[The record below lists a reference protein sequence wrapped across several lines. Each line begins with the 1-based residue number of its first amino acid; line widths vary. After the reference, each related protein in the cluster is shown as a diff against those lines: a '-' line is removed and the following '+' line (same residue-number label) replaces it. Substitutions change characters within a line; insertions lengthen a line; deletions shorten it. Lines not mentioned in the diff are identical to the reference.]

1 MADKH
6 AVLSASSSYRW
17 LVCPPSAQECAKLPD
32 TPSEFARQGTEAHTL
47 CEFKVN
53 TALGQKLEAP
63 TESLTYFDE
72 EMAECTDEYAQFV
85 MESLASAKASCKDPM
100 IMVEQRLDFSKWVP
114 GGFGTGDC
122 LIVADD
128 TLTVIDYKHGL
139 GVLVDAEKNPQMMCY
154 ALGAL
159 NLFDGIYDIKQVSM
173 TIFQP
178 RRDNISTCTMSKEEL
193 LQWAETVL
201 KPAAE
206 LAAKGEGEYK
216 AGDHCRFCKIKAT
229 CRKRA
234 EYNLELAQ
242 YDFAVPSTLQDE
254 EIEAVLS
261 KADELVNW
269 ASDVK
274 EYALQQALSGKQ
286 WDGWKLVEGRS
297 NRRYVSEEAVAA
309 KVEEAGFDPYEKKLL
324 VITAM
329 TKELGKKRFEE
340 LLSDFIEKPQG
351 RPVLVPESDQ
361 RPAMHTAADDFH
373 EENKEETIMS
383 KNYVNPCKVITGV
396 NTRWSYANVWEPKSI
411 NGGTPKYSVSLI
423 IPKSDTKTVEK
434 IRAAI
439 KAAYKEGENKLRG
452 NGRAVPALEA
462 IKTPLRDGD
471 LERPGDDA
479 YKDSFFVNANSTTKP
494 GIVDADCQHIL
505 ERSEVYSGVY
515 GRASINFY
523 AFNSNGNKGIA
534 CGLNN
539 LQKIRDGEP
548 LGGKPRAEDD
558 FATADDHDFLA

>member
-1 MADKH
+1 MPTKH

-17 LVCPPSAQECAKLPD
+17 LACPPSAKECAKLPD
-32 TPSEFARQGTEAHTL
+32 TSSEFARQGTDAHTL
-47 CEFKVN
+47 CEFKVK
-53 TALGQKLEAP
+53 TALGQKLEDP
-63 TESLTYFDE
+63 TKSLTYFDE

-85 MESLASAKASCKDPM
+85 MECLAAAKVSCKDPLIM
-100 IMVEQRLDFSKWVP
+100 IEQRLDFSKWVP

-159 NLFDGIYDIKQVSM
+159 NLFDGIYDIRQVSM

-178 RRDNISTCTMSKEEL
+178 RRDNVSTCTMSKVEL

-234 EYNLELAQ
+234 EYNLELAR

-269 ASDVK
+269 AGDVK

-324 VITAM
+324 GITAM
-329 TKELGKKRFEE
+329 TKQLGKKRFKE
-340 LLSDFIEKPQG
+340 LLSDLVEKPQG
-351 RPVLVPESDQ
+351 KPVLVPESDK
-361 RPAMHTAADDFH
+361 RPAMHTATDDF
-373 EENKEETIMS
+373 N
-383 KNYVNPCKVITGV
+383 
-396 NTRWSYANVWEPKSI
+396 
-411 NGGTPKYSVSLI
+411 
-423 IPKSDTKTVEK
+423 DEK
-434 IRAAI
+434 
-439 KAAYKEGENKLRG
+439 
-452 NGRAVPALEA
+452 
-462 IKTPLRDGD
+462 
-471 LERPGDDA
+471 
-479 YKDSFFVNANSTTKP
+479 
-494 GIVDADCQHIL
+494 
-505 ERSEVYSGVY
+505 
-515 GRASINFY
+515 
-523 AFNSNGNKGIA
+523 
-534 CGLNN
+534 
-539 LQKIRDGEP
+539 
-548 LGGKPRAEDD
+548 
-558 FATADDHDFLA
+558 